1 MLLNACM
8 GYLESLAK
16 YLRHDHGDE
25 VVAQLRRKILLQM
38 EIREQELGRP
48 LTGHELFDIFQSAI
62 SRFLRT
68 RRLAQMLN
76 RKDRSS

>member
-1 MLLNACM
+1 MR
-8 GYLESLAK
+8 YLESFLE

-25 VVAQLRRKILLQM
+25 VVAQLRRKIFLQM

-48 LTGHELFDIFQSAI
+48 LTGDELSDIYEPAI
-62 SRFLRT
+62 RRFLRT
-68 RRLAQMLN
+68 RRLAQMLY